1 MVVALHIMTQELNED
16 FTFLLEILKNAIAR
30 HLCLEFKYT

>member
-16 FTFLLEILKNAIAR
+16 LTFLLEILKNAIAC
-30 HLCLEFKYT
+30 HLCLKFKYT